1 MRSENTS
8 SFGTSLS
15 QDTKE
20 APISERQCAQKQ
32 AMHHADTVHIRHCSR
47 RQRCSRIVARKRDKR
62 ALYLPSSF
70 LGALVL
76 RLLLPEPC
84 IMKDQSDVSRL
95 TQTSQNTDHET
106 GHEATT
112 CKETMKPAMKP
123 TMKPAMKP
131 HPAK

>member
-1 MRSENTS
+1 M
-8 SFGTSLS
+8 
-15 QDTKE
+15 
-20 APISERQCAQKQ
+20 
-32 AMHHADTVHIRHCSR
+32 
-47 RQRCSRIVARKRDKR
+47 RKRGKR
-62 ALYLPSSF
+62 VFHLPKSF

-84 IMKDQSDVSRL
+84 IMKDQGDVSRL
-95 TQTSQNTDHET
+95 TQTSQNTNHET

>member
-1 MRSENTS
+1 M
-8 SFGTSLS
+8 
-15 QDTKE
+15 
-20 APISERQCAQKQ
+20 
-32 AMHHADTVHIRHCSR
+32 
-47 RQRCSRIVARKRDKR
+47 
-62 ALYLPSSF
+62 
-70 LGALVL
+70 GALVL

-84 IMKDQSDVSRL
+84 IMKDQGDVSRL
-95 TQTSQNTDHET
+95 TQTSQNTNHET

>member
-1 MRSENTS
+1 MQQDCCVQAWQKSILFAEFI
-8 SFGTSLS
+8 FGS
-15 QDTKE
+15 
-20 APISERQCAQKQ
+20 
-32 AMHHADTVHIRHCSR
+32 
-47 RQRCSRIVARKRDKR
+47 
-62 ALYLPSSF
+62 
-70 LGALVL
+70 LVL

-84 IMKDQSDVSRL
+84 IMKDQGDVSRL
-95 TQTSQNTDHET
+95 TQTSQNTNHET